1 MEIKDK
7 IDAKDLNKKPG
18 RELLIMIY
26 MQTIKTNDIIAD
38 HERRIHIIEK
48 LVNDKIGLKL
58 FKNISIALGT
68 IMILFTMLNIIIDL
82 LVK

>member
-26 MQTIKTNDIIAD
+26 MQTIKTNGIIAD

-68 IMILFTMLNIIIDL
+68 IMILFTILNIIIDL
-82 LVK
+82 LVE